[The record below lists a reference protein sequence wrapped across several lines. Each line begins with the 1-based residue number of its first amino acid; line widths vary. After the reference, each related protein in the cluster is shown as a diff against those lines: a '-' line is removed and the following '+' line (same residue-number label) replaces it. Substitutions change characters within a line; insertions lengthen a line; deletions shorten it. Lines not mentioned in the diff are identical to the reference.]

1 MQYKISTPIYVR
13 YVAINDNTGLTD
25 LYIIPTN
32 PSGVDQTHVL
42 MTHLE
47 NGLYT
52 ASFTPNS
59 VGWWQARVHSAL
71 SALEVYSARYYVGT
85 TDDPNPVQ
93 DDTFTGRI
101 GEVQTTPTTN
111 TVLGRLKDLWDK
123 LNDLFTNGT
132 AKVKIWD
139 GTNTANIDSANA
151 LYVSGKSAAGI
162 APSSNP
168 LYVAGIDGGGLKRG
182 ILTDT
187 TGRVKTA
194 EIQDVRISTSNNST
208 TNIDTSTPFTGTG
221 ESTLG
226 VAGIQINF
234 IASQP
239 CTIQVQQSIDN
250 VTGHWDIIDS
260 YVTAAGVG
268 DSRTFQATA
277 SYVRVIVTNT
287 GTATTTY
294 FRLQTVLCPIVE
306 TVPRALT
313 QEGRLKVDVGAT
325 SSARIP
331 TQLKWE
337 GTNAPPASN
346 VWVWVASYTIP
357 VGYNWTPY
365 QTQYSAANSSS
376 LIRVAEELS
385 LGSLNTTTNIFTDGN
400 SYSAPRFASYIEL
413 RMTQD
418 CNTNMTITITYT
430 NQDGTTGRTTTVALS
445 GSGPSKAVIGN
456 IYLLTLQGTD
466 TGVRD
471 ITNISTSATGNGNCT
486 VYGLVDITRDSV
498 DASNV
503 VYTDTLE
510 IGAYV
515 VQTGKIVSLSVSSAS
530 TSSVARYVAVLGL
543 LGLV

>member
-13 YVAINDNTGLTD
+13 YFAVNRNPGLTD

-32 PSGVDQTHVL
+32 PNGVDQTSVL

-52 ASFTPNS
+52 ATFTPNAT
-59 VGWWQARVHSAL
+59 GWWQARVHSAL

-221 ESTLG
+221 ESTLE

-486 VYGLVDITRDSV
+486 VYGLVDITRDSA

>member
-13 YVAINDNTGLTD
+13 YFAVNRNPGLTD

-32 PSGVDQTHVL
+32 PNGVDQTSVL

-52 ASFTPNS
+52 ATFTPNAT
-59 VGWWQARVHSAL
+59 GWWQVRVHSAL

-221 ESTLG
+221 ESTLE

-346 VWVWVASYTIP
+346 VWVLVASYTIP

-486 VYGLVDITRDSV
+486 VYGLVDITRDSA